1 MLIHRNNMPPKRTRQ
16 TAKNSGLNTNSKE
29 SMSGSEYSGPELW
42 LVDKVF
48 DKRTDENG
56 GTEWLITWK
65 DLSVQ
70 DDVHQS
76 VQDAKW
82 EPDENLGLNFK
93 KRGVHV
99 IKKQ

>member
-1 MLIHRNNMPPKRTRQ
+1 MPPKRNRQ
-16 TAKNSGLNTNSKE
+16 TAKNSGLNPNSKE
-29 SMSGSEYSGPELW
+29 SMLDSEYSGPELRV
-42 LVDKVF
+42 VDKVF
-48 DKRTDENG
+48 DKRTAENG

-70 DDVHQS
+70 DAVQQS

-93 KRGVHV
+93 MRGVHV
-99 IKKQ
+99 IKKQKNIS